1 MALHAEAQSPQSP
14 SDLLTTA
21 EVLARY
27 RRNSRRTLVRW
38 METKGFPAPVI
49 SGTGAPSL
57 WRRGDLD
64 EFDELLQRKKDFIKG
79 GQVE

>member
-1 MALHAEAQSPQSP
+1 
-14 SDLLTTA
+14 
-21 EVLARY
+21 
-27 RRNSRRTLVRW
+27 